1 MTHVM
6 ALHTGTEHNL
16 QILFASFR
24 LLAFECLKS
33 IRMCVRVINHILLLI
48 LLLLHF
54 PFICSPFL
62 VSADGC
68 FSLILFSAHFSQN
81 INAIWKLD
89 LSKMVINFLATKWQF
104 RTKGRHTH
112 NIVVLFYE
120 ESEKKRV
127 RAFASAGETSQP
139 KIFQTKVN
147 TQINKAQ
154 WIGIEVRKRKSK
166 QRTHTHTHTDLW
178 RWSKMKKICARER
191 SLKTSKWTRE
201 PEWTI

>member
-1 MTHVM
+1 MWLFIVAYCLIIYSMSMTHVM
-6 ALHTGTEHNL
+6 ALHTETEHNL

-120 ESEKKRV
+120 ESEKKEWEHSPRRV
-127 RAFASAGETSQP
+127 KQA
-139 KIFQTKVN
+139 N
-147 TQINKAQ
+147 
-154 WIGIEVRKRKSK
+154 RKSSK
-166 QRTHTHTHTDLW
+166 QKSTH
-178 RWSKMKKICARER
+178 K
-191 SLKTSKWTRE
+191 
-201 PEWTI
+201 

>member
-24 LLAFECLKS
+24 ILAFECPKS

-104 RTKGRHTH
+104 RTKGRHTQH
-112 NIVVLFYE
+112 RRTILWRE
-120 ESEKKRV
+120 WKKRV

-147 TQINKAQ
+147 TQINNAQ

-166 QRTHTHTHTDLW
+166 QLTHTHTHTDLW

-191 SLKTSKWTRE
+191 SLKTSKCTRE
-201 PEWTI
+201 TEWTI